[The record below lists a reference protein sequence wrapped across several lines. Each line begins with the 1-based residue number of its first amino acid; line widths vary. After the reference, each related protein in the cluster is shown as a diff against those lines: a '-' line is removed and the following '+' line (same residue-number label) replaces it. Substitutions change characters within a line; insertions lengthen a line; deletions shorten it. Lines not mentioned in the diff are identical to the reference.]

1 MDLAKHQSD
10 FERQLALLGY
20 ELVLF
25 ETAKEGRDTIL
36 RLYVDHLDRSRPVTL
51 DDCVAVSEGLVP
63 WMDVAF
69 PSLREDLSIE
79 VSSPGVERPLAKA
92 DHFRRFA
99 GSLCRVQTCTPLNGQ
114 KRCKGWIGAVTDDAV
129 TLEEDGV
136 LKIVP
141 LDAIQKARLAP
152 FDEPKTPKPKIVA
165 QAGPRTADAETS
177 AD

>member
-99 GSLCRVQTCTPLNGQ
+99 G
-114 KRCKGWIGAVTDDAV
+114 
-129 TLEEDGV
+129 
-136 LKIVP
+136 
-141 LDAIQKARLAP
+141 
-152 FDEPKTPKPKIVA
+152 
-165 QAGPRTADAETS
+165 
-177 AD
+177 